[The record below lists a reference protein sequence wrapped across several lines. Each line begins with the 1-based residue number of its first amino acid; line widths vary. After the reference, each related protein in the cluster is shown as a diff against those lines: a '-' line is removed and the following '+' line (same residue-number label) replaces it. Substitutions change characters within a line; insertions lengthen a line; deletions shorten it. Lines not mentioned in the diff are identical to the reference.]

1 MGFWFSLG
9 GQGRNRAMA
18 TRTPVRIL
26 LSIAGT
32 CFLGLGAVGVFVPVL
47 PTTPFL
53 LLAAACYARSSTRFY
68 GWLLNNRWCGKYIKS
83 YREEKGIPLSA
94 KVLAMAL
101 LWLTIGFSIAFVV
114 SALALR
120 LILVAIVLAVSI
132 HIMSIRTL
140 KG

>member
-1 MGFWFSLG
+1 
-9 GQGRNRAMA
+9 MA
-18 TRTPVRIL
+18 TRTSVRIL
-26 LSIAGT
+26 LTIAGT
-32 CFLGLGAVGVFVPVL
+32 CFLGLGAVGVLVPVL

-68 GWLLNNRWCGKYIKS
+68 GWLLSNRWCGKYIKS
-83 YREEKGIPLSA
+83 YREEKAIPFRA
-94 KVLAMAL
+94 KVTALAL
-101 LWLTIGFSIAFVV
+101 LWLTIGFSVAFVV

-120 LILVAIVLAVSI
+120 LILAAIAVAVSV